1 MECQYCKTILKTN
14 SALKQ
19 HQTKTKYCLKLQ
31 GKDKEKGSFVCKG
44 CDRDFLQKSNL
55 TIHIKICSSY
65 KPEILLKRIKVLEE
79 ENNTL
84 LQEKNSLLQEK
95 KEFLKEKNDLMQ
107 TLAKNQMK
115 TTNIHN
121 TVNLSI
127 FNKSDED
134 IKQLVEDNYN
144 KDYLIEGQKG
154 VARFTHSHV
163 LKTKDNQMP
172 IYSITDKTKG
182 NGKYKN
188 SNSEV
193 VIDNGMTGL
202 TKKIHPSIKNKAINI
217 AIIED
222 AMNNLDVYEGYQ
234 EVFKMDDDNSVF
246 REEMIRLEDL
256 NIPYR
261 IE

>member
-31 GKDKEKGSFVCKG
+31 GKDKEKGLFVCKG
-44 CDRDFLQKSNL
+44 CNKDFYQKNNL
-55 TIHIKICSSY
+55 KIHIKICSSF
-65 KPEILLKRIKVLEE
+65 KTENLLKKIELLEKENNNLLEE
-79 ENNTL
+79 
-84 LQEKNSLLQEK
+84 KKDWIQEK
-95 KEFLKEKNDLMQ
+95 KEFLKEKNELIQ
-107 TLAKNQMK
+107 TLAKNPRK
-115 TTNIHN
+115 TTHIQNN
-121 TVNLSI
+121 TLNLSI
-127 FNKSDED
+127 FNKSEED
-134 IKQLVEDNYN
+134 IKKLVEDNYN

-154 VARFTHSHV
+154 VARFTHYHV
-163 LKTKDNQMP
+163 LKTEENQMP
-172 IYSITDKTKG
+172 MYAITDKTRG

-193 VIDNGMTGL
+193 VIDNEMHGL

-222 AMNNLDVYEGYQ
+222 AMNNQEVYEGYQ

-246 REEMIRLEDL
+246 RDEMIRLADL
-256 NIPYR
+256 NI
-261 IE
+261 I

>member
-1 MECQYCKTILKTN
+1 MECQYCKTILKSN

-31 GKDKEKGSFVCKG
+31 GKDNEKGSFVCKG
-44 CDRDFLQKSNL
+44 CNKDFHQKIVLN
-55 TIHIKICSSY
+55 IHIKTCGYY
-65 KPEILLKRIKVLEE
+65 KTENLLKRIELLE
-79 ENNTL
+79 N
-84 LQEKNSLLQEK
+84 EKNNWIEEK
-95 KEFLKEKNDLMQ
+95 KEWLKEKNDLIQ
-107 TLAKNQMK
+107 TLAKNPRK
-115 TTNIHN
+115 TTTNIHN
-121 TVNLSI
+121 TLNLSV

-163 LKTKDNQMP
+163 LKTEPNQLPM
-172 IYSITDKTKG
+172 YTITDKTRG

-193 VIDNGMTGL
+193 VIDNGMQGL
-202 TKKIHPSIKNKAINI
+202 TKKLHPSIKNKAINI
-217 AIIED
+217 AIVED
-222 AMNNLDVYEGYQ
+222 AMNNEEIYNGYQ

-246 REEMIRLEDL
+246 REEMIRLAEVSTVL
-256 NIPYR
+256 
-261 IE
+261 